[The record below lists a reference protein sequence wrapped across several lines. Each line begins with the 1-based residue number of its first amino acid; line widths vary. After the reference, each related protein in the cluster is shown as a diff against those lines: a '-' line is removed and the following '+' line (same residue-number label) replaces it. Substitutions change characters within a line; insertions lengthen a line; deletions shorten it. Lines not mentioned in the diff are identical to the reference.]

1 MAVLAELHQARQGKL
16 KQEAWI
22 PPRRTRLNANAAASE
37 QGWSDVRVTVTS
49 ILVPL
54 STIAGTLQ
62 AHPKERLD
70 QDRLGGLVYSAGEG
84 NRLILGA
91 GVWRIFNPD
100 AAGLEVVIFDLADP
114 AAAAFYGGT
123 RLNGGTADTRAAAPT
138 QLTMAAAL
146 NVTVGV
152 ASGVA
157 LAAQPTARYIY
168 IRNVSAAGQVI
179 SLSWLGAAQLN
190 FGVTLNVNDWVC
202 FEVPEATPLGAM
214 EAISS
219 AAAGKLAIQVGT

>member
-22 PPRRTRLNANAAASE
+22 PPRRTRLNANTAGSE

-62 AHPKERLD
+62 AHPRERLD

-84 NRLILGA
+84 NRIVLGA

-168 IRNVSAAGQVI
+168 IRNVGATTI
-179 SLSWLGAAQLN
+179 SLSWTGAAQLN
-190 FGVTLNVNDWVC
+190 FGVTLNPNDWVC
-202 FEVPEATPLGAM
+202 YEVPEATPLGAM

-219 AAAGKLAIQVGT
+219 AAGGKLGIQVGT